1 MNFQQLKDSQNL
13 NTKQYPI
20 YISVQILTVDYNQN
34 LTTFF
39 TYFVRR
45 RAWMGM
51 LKFGYCFDNR
61 GIMTN
66 FALSHCCRFG
76 KCGL

>member
-13 NTKQYPI
+13 NTKQYRT

-34 LTTFF
+34 LTTLFAG
-39 TYFVRR
+39 FVRR
-45 RAWMGM
+45 SVWSRM
-51 LKFGYCFDNR
+51 LKLLYPFDNR
-61 GIMTN
+61 IIIAN
-66 FALSHCCRFG
+66 FVLSHCCRFG

>member
-13 NTKQYPI
+13 NTKQYRT

-34 LTTFF
+34 LTTLFAG
-39 TYFVRR
+39 FVRR
-45 RAWMGM
+45 GVWSRM
-51 LKFGYCFDNR
+51 LKIGYYFYNL
-61 GIMTN
+61 GFIAT
-66 FALSHCCRFG
+66 FAVSPCCQFG